1 MGKLFSTRN
10 DGIKLF
16 DAGTGDVVIGDITQF
31 TASEIGN
38 GNYLFDPKTGKTWSS
53 DGSTFTDETPVP
65 LPNDPN
71 VEGAILRWDDT
82 GNEWVTETDLTV
94 SSAGNLATSGT
105 ITSTNSTVSN
115 DENSGAIV
123 TDGGIGAAGNINAGG
138 NLAAVGSVTGGAGVT
153 ATTGGLTATAG
164 GLTVT
169 AGTTDINDVINISG
183 AVTLDNAAANS
194 LAMSGTTNVID
205 LNGTAAQSIEMAGT
219 TNLIDLA
226 GTGAHEIQMG
236 GTTNTIDLNGTGAQ
250 AIEMA
255 GTTNIINLGGSGN
268 AEISFTA
275 SGTKKI
281 SGLDTPSSAN
291 DAANKAYVD
300 AVASG
305 LSVKSPARVATTAA
319 LPGSPTYNN
328 GTGGVGATLTSTGGG
343 TSLNTLGIDGV
354 TNLAVNDEILVKN
367 QSTQAHNGKYIVTT
381 VGVDSSVEYVLTRV
395 TPYDEASEI
404 TDGSFFF
411 VKEGTANGDKGFV
424 QTQAVTTIGTDN
436 IIFQQ
441 FSSAGGGVTNV
452 SAESGSATPSGGSIT
467 ITGSPSIDTSATG
480 STVTVALAADLTSG
494 AAGFTVADTR
504 IPYATA
510 VNTLGSG
517 TGLSF
522 DDGAAHI
529 LSVANTSQGGIILG
543 VSSVGVLATQGT
555 SEPFNGTLLATGTNS
570 KTMLVRSGKTSGT
583 GISGIVS
590 IESGDTSGSGA
601 SGIAQIK
608 SGNASG
614 TGDTGSVVI
623 SSGEATGGGDSGSVT
638 IKTETGVNTGA
649 ITIITDNTASGDSG
663 NITIQT
669 GTASGTRG
677 TVTINAA
684 ADGTVLTNSPTD
696 ATTTAATTAIATVE
710 YVRDYVVRRESV
722 TAAASPLAMTA
733 LDNSATFSVSVK
745 NGSGSYSSVIQATS
759 YGTSSTADS
768 TEYAIV
774 FHGTAPAP
782 TIAVDGNSGNPRIT
796 VTSAGNDISIV
807 EIPFAY

>member
-82 GNEWVTETDLTV
+82 GNDWVTETDLTV

-105 ITSTNSTVSN
+105 ITSTNSTASTN
-115 DENSGAIV
+115 KDTGAIV
-123 TDGGIGAAGNINAGG
+123 TEGGIGAEGNINAGG

-169 AGTTDINDVINISG
+169 AGTTDINDVTNISG

-255 GTTNIINLGGSGN
+255 GTTNTINLGGSGN

-381 VGVDSSVEYVLTRV
+381 VGADSSVEYVLTRV

-424 QTQAVTTIGTDN
+424 QTQAVTTIGTDS
-436 IIFQQ
+436 IVFQQ

-494 AAGFTVADTR
+494 ATGFTISDTR
-504 IPYATA
+504 IPYATSA
-510 VNTLGSG
+510 NTLGSSAALTYVDSG
-517 TGLSF
+517 GYQVVLIGDSTGIAGVQLDPDSSAEAGYF
-522 DDGAAHI
+522 LTKDPA
-529 LSVANTSQGGIILG
+529 SN
-543 VSSVGVLATQGT
+543 VSSATLFVKSGRAIGT
-555 SEPFNGTLLATGTNS
+555 ANSGAVFLESGNAQTGN
-570 KTMLVRSGKTSGT
+570 
-583 GISGIVS
+583 SGIVE
-590 IESGDTSGSGA
+590 ITSGQA
-601 SGIAQIK
+601 TT
-608 SGNASG
+608 GN
-614 TGDTGSVVI
+614 
-623 SSGEATGGGDSGSVT
+623 SGS
-638 IKTETGVNTGA
+638 IKIE
-649 ITIITDNTASGDSG
+649 
-663 NITIQT
+663 T

-677 TVTINAA
+677 TITLS
-684 ADGTVLTNSPTD
+684 ADANDVKLQNSPTTD
-696 ATTTAATTAIATVE
+696 TVTGTNLPNVSDVSFIRE
-710 YVRDYVVRRESV
+710 KVVRRI
-722 TAAASPLAMTA
+722 TGTT
-733 LDNSATFSVSVK
+733 SATL
-745 NGSGSYSSVIQATS
+745 SS
-759 YGTSSTADS
+759 
-768 TEYAIV
+768 
-774 FHGTAPAP
+774 
-782 TIAVDGNSGNPRIT
+782 
-796 VTSAGNDISIV
+796 
-807 EIPFAY
+807 

>member
-169 AGTTDINDVINISG
+169 AGTTDINDVTNISG

-236 GTTNTIDLNGTGAQ
+236 GTTNAIDLNGTGAQ

-343 TSLNTLGIDGV
+343 TSLNTAGIDGV
-354 TNLAVNDEILVKN
+354 INLAVNDEILVKN
-367 QSTQAHNGKYIVTT
+367 QSNQAHNGKYIVTT
-381 VGVDSSVEYVLTRV
+381 VGIDSSVEYVLTRV

-411 VKEGTANGDKGFV
+411 VKEGSTNGDRGFV
-424 QTQAVTTIGTDN
+424 QTQAVSTIGTDN

-452 SAESGSATPSGGSIT
+452 STESGSATPSGGSIT

-480 STVTVALAADLTSG
+480 SNVTVALAADLTSG
-494 AAGFTVADTR
+494 ATGFTVADTR

-510 VNTLGSG
+510 ANTLGSG

-522 DDGAAHI
+522 YGGAAHV
-529 LSVANTSQGGIILG
+529 LSVANTTQGAIVLG
-543 VSSVGVLATQGT
+543 VSSFGAFSTQGT
-555 SEPFNGTLLATGTNS
+555 SEPFNGSLLPTDTNS
-570 KTMLVRSGKTSGT
+570 S
-583 GISGIVS
+583 
-590 IESGDTSGSGA
+590 A
-601 SGIAQIK
+601 
-608 SGNASG
+608 
-614 TGDTGSVVI
+614 VVF
-623 SSGEATGGGDSGSVT
+623 ESGSVT
-638 IKTETGVNTGA
+638 GTGVSGLAYFHSGDANGSGGSSDAFFYSGNVTGTGNSGEAKFQSGNSSAGNSGNVFVGSGVGDNTGNVEIKTG
-649 ITIITDNTASGDSG
+649 DASTDSG
-663 NITIQT
+663 NIIISAGNAGGVRGSITLTANQNDTI
-669 GTASGTRG
+669 
-677 TVTINAA
+677 
-684 ADGTVLTNSPTD
+684 LTNSPTD
-696 ATTTAATTAIATVE
+696 TTSVGATGAVADVYYIRNSVIRKATGTTSVTLDANAGAAKFLIFVIGTTAVERYASEIMVTSTNATTGV
-710 YVRDYVVRRESV
+710 D
-722 TAAASPLAMTA
+722 
-733 LDNSATFSVSVK
+733 
-745 NGSGSYSSVIQATS
+745 SS
-759 YGTSSTADS
+759 
-768 TEYAIV
+768 EYAIV
-774 FHGTAPAP
+774 QGTTPAGL
-782 TIAVDGNSGNPRIT
+782 TITASASSGLVSLQ
-796 VTSAGNDISIV
+796 VTQTSGTIV
-807 EIPFAY
+807 VEAIPLA